1 VIQGDLVDKN
11 YYYLFDLKSFYTAKA
26 LNMAIPGGPKFEPLY
41 RDIFEEDEDWNEFN
55 DINKIIIRNLIR
67 TEYKIAFPHL
77 YNSRPR
83 RVAIA
88 PYHYPAVV
96 YIKQDDPEI
105 PTFTFDPVIN
115 PISAYRME
123 DSKNVTSDIDLFEDD
138 LELDKFCLD
147 LENDFKPLLE
157 DVELCNQATTEGT
170 LR

>member
-1 VIQGDLVDKN
+1 MNQGDLVDRN

-26 LNMAIPGGPKFEPLY
+26 LNVAIPGGPKFEPLY

-83 RVAIA
+83 RVAIS

-96 YIKQDDPEI
+96 YIKQEDPDI
-105 PTFTFDPVIN
+105 PTFTFDTVIN

-123 DSKNVTSDIDLFEDD
+123 ESKRFSSEMDLFEDD
-138 LELDKFCLD
+138 NELETFCME
-147 LENDFKPLLE
+147 LETDFQPILS
-157 DVELCNQATTEGT
+157 DVELCNQSTTDGND
-170 LR
+170 